1 MLRYL
6 FAAAIVLSLQ
16 VWGQGMPVTRLA
28 GGGPGPSVSQAP
40 AAPPRPAGSQL
51 PPLPATQIDPRDA
64 ASSLDRQSGLTLSFD
79 EPMVIGEVLRL
90 LVEGTQYSLSID
102 EDATGTFRGQ
112 LKRLS
117 LREALSTL
125 LTPLGLDFEI
135 QGTIIRVMKHRA
147 ESRQYDLNLLN
158 VQRGMQR
165 TASNGA
171 GNATITTT
179 VNADDVFASIAT
191 GIKSLLSETG
201 KVNIDARSGLAL
213 VSDFPERL
221 DRVSLYVET
230 LQSRSG
236 RQVRLEARVF
246 EVTLREAPSI
256 DWGIVREKL
265 GLPRNAPDAGFA
277 ADPLALR
284 TVLAAQGEI
293 ADLWAPEVTTLNNEP
308 AMVHISTPG
317 SASLMLV
324 VVPQIS
330 ADGIVQLSISHE
342 WGEHQGDQKQGFLK
356 SSTPLMR
363 VSGSDTVTRVMDG
376 NTVLIAGLLRPK
388 DIATK
393 AATGMSAMFGVS
405 QKQKGHAELVVL
417 LRPTVVRAGTFTGG
431 TRQ

>member
-1 MLRYL
+1 
-6 FAAAIVLSLQ
+6 
-16 VWGQGMPVTRLA
+16 MPVTRLA
-28 GGGPGPSVSQAP
+28 GGGPGPAVSQAP
-40 AAPPRPAGSQL
+40 AAPPRPAGQL

-64 ASSLDRQSGLTLSFD
+64 ASSLERQSGLTLSFE
-79 EPMVIGEVLRL
+79 EPMPIGEVLRL

-102 EDATGTFRGQ
+102 RDATGTFRGQ

-117 LREALSTL
+117 MREALATL

-147 ESRQYDLNLLN
+147 ETRQYDLNLLN
-158 VQRGMQR
+158 AQRGLQR

-201 KVNIDARSGLAL
+201 TMNIDARSGLAL

-221 DRVSLYVET
+221 DRVGLYVET
-230 LQSRSG
+230 LQSRSA

-256 DWGIVREKL
+256 DWGVVRDRL

-317 SASLMLV
+317 SSSLTLTV
-324 VVPQIS
+324 LPQIS

-356 SSTPLMR
+356 STPLMR

-388 DIATK
+388 EIAAK

-417 LRPTVVRAGTFTGG
+417 LRPTVVGAGTFTVGS
-431 TRQ
+431 RQ

>member
-1 MLRYL
+1 MLRHL
-6 FAAAIVLSLQ
+6 LAAAIVLSVQ
-16 VWGQGMPVTRLA
+16 VLGQGMPVTRLA
-28 GGGPGPSVSQAP
+28 GGGPGPGASQTP
-40 AAPPRPAGSQL
+40 AAPPRPAGTQL

-64 ASSLDRQSGLTLSFD
+64 ASSLDRQSGLTLTFE
-79 EPMVIGEVLRL
+79 EPMPIGEVLRL

-102 EDATGTFRGQ
+102 QDATGTFRGQ

-117 LREALSTL
+117 LRDALTTL

-147 ESRQYDLNLLN
+147 ETRQYDLNLLN
-158 VQRGMQR
+158 MQRGMQR

-179 VNADDVFASIAT
+179 VNADEVFASIGM

-201 KVNIDARSGLAL
+201 TLNIDARSGLAL

-221 DRVSLYVET
+221 DRVGLYIET
-230 LQSRSG
+230 LQSRSA
-236 RQVRLEARVF
+236 RQVRIETRVF
-246 EVTLREAPSI
+246 EVSLREAPSI
-256 DWGIVREKL
+256 DWGVVRDKL
-265 GLPRNAPDAGFA
+265 GLPRNAADAGFA
-277 ADPLALR
+277 ADPAALR

-293 ADLWAPEVTTLNNEP
+293 ADLWGPEVTTLNNEP

-317 SASLMLV
+317 SSSLTLV

-342 WGEHQGDQKQGFLK
+342 WGERQGDQKQGIFK
-356 SSTPLMR
+356 STPLMR
-363 VSGSDTVTRVMDG
+363 VSGSDSVTRVMDG

-388 DIATK
+388 EFAAK
-393 AATGMSAMFGVS
+393 AATGLSGMFGVS

-417 LRPTVVRAGTFTGG
+417 LRPTVVRAGTFTAG
-431 TRQ
+431 TR